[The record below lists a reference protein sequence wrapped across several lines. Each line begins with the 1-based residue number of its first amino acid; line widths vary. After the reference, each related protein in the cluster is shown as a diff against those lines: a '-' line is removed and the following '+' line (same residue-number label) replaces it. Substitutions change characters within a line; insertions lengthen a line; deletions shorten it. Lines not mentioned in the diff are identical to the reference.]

1 MTLDFRKYDILLLGD
16 KMENQINIDDQNNQ
30 QIGQGPINQS
40 STVQEKPK
48 VSYWIIFCGVF
59 GILFLGMVSVYVW
72 NFKTIQ
78 KSTTAP
84 QPSPIPQAPK
94 GETNCET
101 LKTYT
106 NPRLE
111 LSLQLPS
118 CFEVYEPNPD
128 YGTSSWIYIQDPRLS
143 EHLKII
149 FSISSVGNS
158 VPGKKRA
165 SFEEITRYERDYY
178 LYSSS
183 SGWGEY
189 EPYVSEES
197 RANFGGKMGIK
208 YTIKF
213 KKKSDVTYLTYLP
226 WNEFYV
232 RKVEYSTHAEKVEQ
246 ILKSITY
253 LNPETMQAVV
263 YFDNVNKNPGKI
275 QCGSVYP
282 VSRMI
287 PKYYN
292 TVDLTLN
299 ELFKGP
305 TAREQTDGYRSIFS
319 DKTRDLLNGVIT
331 DDSRGE
337 DKRVI
342 YLDFKPEA
350 FAKVVEAG
358 ATTSCGGGEFIAS
371 IERTLKQ
378 FPEYE
383 KYVDIQ
389 KSTVGGN
396 RQTYCGYM
404 QMGQED
410 CQR

>member
-1 MTLDFRKYDILLLGD
+1 MIYFHLEV
-16 KMENQINIDDQNNQ
+16 KMENQINIDNQNNQ
-30 QIGQGPINQS
+30 QVGQSPIDQS
-40 STVQEKPK
+40 AAVQEKPK
-48 VSYWIIFCGVF
+48 VSYWAILSVVF
-59 GILFLGMVSVYVW
+59 VILLLGLVSVYVW

-78 KSTTAP
+78 KPTTTP
-84 QPSPIPQAPK
+84 QPSPIPQTPR

-128 YGTSSWIYIQDPRLS
+128 YGASSWIYIDDPRLD
-143 EHLKII
+143 EYFKNI
-149 FSISSVGNS
+149 FSVSSEGNS
-158 VPGKKRA
+158 IPGKERA
-165 SFEEITRYERDYY
+165 SFEEVTRSSRDYY
-178 LYSSS
+178 LYSTS
-183 SGWGEY
+183 SGWVED
-189 EPYVSEES
+189 EPYVSEENQVS
-197 RANFGGKMGIK
+197 FDGKTGIK

-213 KKKSDVTYLTYLP
+213 KKKSDVVYWTYIP
-226 WNEFYV
+226 WNEFYI
-232 RKVEYSTHAEKVEQ
+232 RKVEYSTHVEKAEQ

-253 LNPETMQAVV
+253 LNPEMVQVMV
-263 YFDNVNKNPGKI
+263 YFDNVNKNPGKT
-275 QCGSVYP
+275 QCDSVYP

-305 TAREQTDGYRSIFS
+305 TAKEQTDGYRSIFS
-319 DKTRDLLNGVIT
+319 DKTKNLLNGVIA
-331 DDSRGE
+331 DDSQGK
-337 DKRVI
+337 DKRVV

-350 FAKVVEAG
+350 FAKAEKAG
-358 ATTSCGGGEFIAS
+358 ATTSCGGGEFVAS

-383 KYVDIQ
+383 KYMDIQ

-396 RQTYCGYM
+396 RQAYCDYM
-404 QMGQED
+404 QMSQED